1 MTAKE
6 LVLDFYK
13 NDLLLHKS
21 EVNEFLHED
30 LIIEWNSSKG
40 FVQMRKQDVLNLSDE
55 LSKAYVRSKMRITHV
70 VEEGNMVSVR
80 YSHFVKTIENPREE
94 MLLAHFFVIWE
105 VKDGKLYR
113 GYQMSQFS

>member
-1 MTAKE
+1 MTSKQ

-40 FVQMRKQDVLNLSDE
+40 FVQMKKQDVLNLSDE
-55 LSKAYVRSKMRITHV
+55 LSKAYIRSKMRITHV

-94 MLLAHFFVIWE
+94 MLLAHFFVILE

>member
-13 NDLLLHKS
+13 NDLLLQKS
-21 EVNEFLHED
+21 EVNEFLHEE

-70 VEEGNMVSVR
+70 VEDGNMVSVR

-105 VKDGKLYR
+105 VRDGKLYR

>member
-1 MTAKE
+1 MSHKQFI
-6 LVLDFYK
+6 LDFYK
-13 NDLLLHKS
+13 NDLILSKS
-21 EVNEFLHED
+21 EVNEFLHDE

-40 FVQMRKQDVLNLSDE
+40 FVQMNKQDVLNLTDE
-55 LSKAYVRSKMRITHV
+55 LSKAYVRSKMRITHLI
-70 VEEGNMVSVR
+70 EENDTVSIR

-105 VKDGKLYR
+105 IKEGKLFR

>member
-1 MTAKE
+1 MKPKE

-13 NDLLLHKS
+13 NDLILKKS
-21 EVNEFLHED
+21 EVNEFLHPD

-40 FVQMRKQDVLNLSDE
+40 FVQMNKDDVLNLSDE
-55 LSKAYVRSKMRITHV
+55 LSKAYIRSKMRITHV
-70 VEEGNMVSVR
+70 IEEENTVSVR

-105 VKDGKLYR
+105 VKDGKLFR

>member
-1 MTAKE
+1 MKPKE

-13 NDLLLHKS
+13 NDIILKKS
-21 EVNEFLHED
+21 EVNEFLHDD

-40 FVQMRKQDVLNLSDE
+40 FVQMNRDDVLNLSDE

-105 VKDGKLYR
+105 VKDGKLFR

>member
-1 MTAKE
+1 MTAKQ

-40 FVQMRKQDVLNLSDE
+40 FVQMKKQDVLNLSDE
-55 LSKAYVRSKMRITHV
+55 LSKAYIRSKMRITHL

>member
-1 MTAKE
+1 MTPKE

-13 NDLLLHKS
+13 NDLLLRKS
-21 EVNEFLHED
+21 EVKEFLHDD

-40 FVQMRKQDVLNLSDE
+40 FVQMKKEDVLNLSDE
-55 LSKAYVRSKMRITHV
+55 LSKAYIRSKMRITHIV
-70 VEEGNMVSVR
+70 SEDNKVSVR

-105 VKDGKLYR
+105 IKDGKLYR
-113 GYQMSQFS
+113 GFQMSQFS

>member
-1 MTAKE
+1 MTAKQ

>member
-1 MTAKE
+1 MTPKE

-13 NDLLLHKS
+13 NDLILNKS
-21 EVNEFLHED
+21 EVNEFLHPD

-40 FVQMRKQDVLNLSDE
+40 FVQMNREDVLNLSDE
-55 LSKAYVRSKMRITHV
+55 LSKAYLRSKMRITHILQ
-70 VEEGNMVSVR
+70 ENSMVSVR
-80 YSHFVKTIENPREE
+80 YSHFVKTFENPREE

-105 VKDGKLYR
+105 IKDGKLYK

>member
-6 LVLDFYK
+6 LILDFYK

-40 FVQMRKQDVLNLSDE
+40 FVQMRKQDVLNLSEE
-55 LSKAYVRSKMRITHV
+55 LSKAYVRSKMRITHI

-105 VKDGKLYR
+105 VKEGKLYR